1 MRRARADDLNYDPA
15 RDHSKKRAL
24 RHAEEV
30 VARHLASVQD
40 LEEKLNVDVRWKMES
55 PEWIAAV
62 KLLKEKR
69 FSDALNTLELL
80 IVQRI
85 FELTKINQS
94 QTGK

>member
-1 MRRARADDLNYDPA
+1 VDDLNYDPA
-15 RDHSKKRAL
+15 RDHSRKRAL
-24 RHAEEV
+24 RHAAEV
-30 VARHLASVQD
+30 VAQHLASVQD
-40 LEEKLNVDVRWKMES
+40 LEEKLNVDVRWTMES

-69 FSDALNTLELL
+69 FSDALNALELL

-85 FELTKINQS
+85 FELTKINRS

>member
-1 MRRARADDLNYDPA
+1 M
-15 RDHSKKRAL
+15 
-24 RHAEEV
+24 
-30 VARHLASVQD
+30 ASVQD
-40 LEEKLNVDVRWKMES
+40 LEEKLNVDVRWTMES

-69 FSDALNTLELL
+69 FSDALNALELL

-85 FELTKINQS
+85 FELTKINRS